1 MRSHTRRARHSTALP
16 LPDGEGAIDPRISVR
31 ERKTMAH
38 GPPAGIGFRHPGMVL
53 VIAIISLNVGKSEE
67 AALAVA
73 GHLGVFAGIEP
84 PADGVGMDAQEW
96 AEIPRPIMG
105 VQ

>member
-1 MRSHTRRARHSTALP
+1 
-16 LPDGEGAIDPRISVR
+16 
-31 ERKTMAH
+31 MAH

-105 VQ
+105 ASREFLTCYTWSGGLLCRVFKGYLNFA